1 MYEDFYGL
9 QAKPFQLSPDPRFFF
24 KSEGHSRALAYL
36 RYGIQQGE
44 GFVVVT
50 GEVGTGKTT
59 LAQTL
64 FSELKRHNSVVTGHL
79 VMSQLEGNDL
89 LELIADGFGLSPQ
102 DRSPASLIGALED
115 FLRQQYQARKRV
127 VLLLDEV
134 QNLPFSGLETLRM
147 LSNFQEK
154 QRPLL
159 QSLLL
164 GQAELRQAL
173 QQPNLEQVRQRV
185 VASCHLEPLGEEET
199 RDYIRHRLNQVGWSG
214 DPSLPPEVYSRI
226 QQYTLGVP
234 RRINTF
240 CDRLLL
246 FSYLEGLHRINEA
259 TVDAVAEEIAAD
271 LPGSTGESER
281 ESGQEAPGEGASRL
295 AHLEERVRL
304 LEEALR
310 HTQIGLNR
318 TFPEKAGQAGER

>member
-1 MYEDFYGL
+1 MYERFYGL
-9 QAKPFQLSPDPRFFF
+9 KGKPFQLSPDPQFLF
-24 KSEGHSRALAYL
+24 KSQGHSRALAYL
-36 RYGIQQGE
+36 HYGIQQGE

-64 FSELKRHNSVVTGHL
+64 FNELNRSRSIVVAHL
-79 VMSQLEGNDL
+79 VMSPFQGEDL
-89 LELIADGFGLSPQ
+89 LERIAEAFGLPPKGHSQ
-102 DRSPASLIGALED
+102 ATLIGALED
-115 FLRQQYQARKRV
+115 YLRKRSRARKRAI
-127 VLLLDEV
+127 LLLDEV

-147 LSNFQEK
+147 LSNFQEG

-164 GQAELRQAL
+164 GQAEFRLAL
-173 QQPNLEQVRQRV
+173 QRPNLEQVRQRV
-185 VASCHLEPLGEEET
+185 IASCHLAPFQEEET
-199 RDYIRHRLNQVGWSG
+199 QDYIRHRLEQVKWAG
-214 DPSLPPEVYSRI
+214 DPQFWPKAFPRI
-226 QQYTLGVP
+226 HYYTRGIP

-246 FSYLEGLHRINEA
+246 FAYLEGLHTISRE
-259 TVDAVAEEIAAD
+259 TVDAVAEEIAGD
-271 LPGSTGESER
+271 LPGSTEETAWEEAQTAPPES
-281 ESGQEAPGEGASRL
+281 SDRL

-310 HTQIGLNR
+310 CTQASLNQA
-318 TFPEKAGQAGER
+318 FPNSTRNEGQ